1 MSFVPS
7 LIGEPTVDLDYIK
20 DHFGLDNDTEEL
32 VSFWTTFYSVYMV
45 WATLTL
51 VIAVPVLSWMFAVPD
66 AVFLILS
73 GLGSFFRALIF
84 LSADDIDTL
93 NAVFVLG
100 NQQQTA
106 AVVSRN

>member
-1 MSFVPS
+1 
-7 LIGEPTVDLDYIK
+7 
-20 DHFGLDNDTEEL
+20 
-32 VSFWTTFYSVYMV
+32 MV

-51 VIAVPVLSWMFAVPD
+51 VIAVPVLSSMFSVPD

-100 NQQQTA
+100 KKNTAVWQTFC
-106 AVVSRN
+106 